1 MADPYIGAP
10 FIFFFVDTA
19 PAPPEVTSPRTV
31 VLYFEGFDGTGDYPI
46 MKFIDDVGNIS
57 LIPVTGSIGDY
68 SIAYYKDGVFYEFP
82 FATDASLVDL
92 FLAKGNLVFG
102 NASDA
107 IFEKGIVMWNGV
119 DGGTVEVFAEANND
133 GNQHRIE
140 LASADPTAEYQAV
153 VATDLSGGVNHWA
166 YVTSDIC
173 LAKSVSVDL
182 NSTTKQTLYTVPT
195 GRSCIITKV
204 VQRDASAAV
213 TTAVGAYGFN
223 ANADDVV
230 ASFNVFTN
238 MTGTGVYDIKNP
250 AAPAVKGS
258 STNTF
263 GYKGSVAEGAA
274 RTMTVDVF
282 GYLL

>member
-57 LIPVTGSIGDY
+57 LIPLTGSIGDY

-92 FLAKGNLVFG
+92 FLAKGNLIFG

-133 GNQHRIE
+133 ATQHRIE

-153 VATDLSGGVNHWA
+153 VATDLSGANHWA
-166 YVTSDIC
+166 YVTADVC
-173 LAKSVSVDL
+173 LAKGVSVDL
-182 NSTTKQTLYTVPT
+182 NSTTKQTLYTVPAS
-195 GRSCIITKV
+195 RSCIITKV
-204 VQRDASAAV
+204 VKRDASAAV
-213 TTAVGAYGFN
+213 TTAVGAFGFN

-230 ASFNVFTN
+230 ASFNVFDKL
-238 MTGTGVYDIKNP
+238 TGTTVYDISEPKV
-250 AAPAVKGS
+250 AAVKGS
-258 STNTF
+258 ATNTF
-263 GYKGSVAEGAA
+263 GYKGSVAEGAT
-274 RTMTVDVF
+274 RTMVVDVF